1 MADKH
6 IQPRKDNSGPQVIEP
21 ANKVQGK
28 AQKAKVTR
36 GKDLR
41 SGRK

>member
-6 IQPRKDNSGPQVIEP
+6 VSPTTSNCGAQVMEP

-28 AQKAKVTR
+28 AAKCKAQR

-41 SGRK
+41 SGK